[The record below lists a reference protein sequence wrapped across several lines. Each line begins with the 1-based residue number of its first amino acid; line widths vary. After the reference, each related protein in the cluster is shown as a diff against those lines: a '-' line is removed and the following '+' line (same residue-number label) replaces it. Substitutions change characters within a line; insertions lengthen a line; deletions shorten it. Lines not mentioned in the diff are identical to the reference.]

1 MIALLGFSDAWQP
14 TNSADPTLSKFQI
27 YLHFSGMGV
36 LFFTRFRFPVRHLD
50 FRQNGASDKVGTNT
64 VEIFDPENIGVDT
77 EIMFVS
83 RRVPKLE
90 GGCNFAYRPR
100 RRCKKI
106 GPPSEG

>member
-1 MIALLGFSDAWQP
+1 
-14 TNSADPTLSKFQI
+14 
-27 YLHFSGMGV
+27 MGV

-83 RRVPKLE
+83 RQVPKLE
-90 GGCNFAYRPR
+90 GGCNFASPPAVGVKKSVRRPR
-100 RRCKKI
+100 VKTQPNYAYTLI
-106 GPPSEG
+106 HTFVPSFW